1 MGSLLWAGIR
11 AALVGAMLLAGMA
24 AAQAA
29 GALAIGSCAAYGVA
43 YDFTE
48 QSEARVAAM
57 RKCDGT
63 CKVVATIRRG
73 CAAYAVDMRNA
84 CGAHGYAAAPTL
96 GRAQNIALRYCYDHG
111 GRDCVV
117 RAWACDGR
125 G

>member
-1 MGSLLWAGIR
+1 MLLPGGVR
-11 AALVGAMLLAGMA
+11 AALVGALMVASMAG
-24 AAQAA
+24 AQAA
-29 GALAIGSCAAYGVA
+29 GALAVGSCAAYGVA

-48 QSEARVAAM
+48 QTEARIAAM
-57 RKCDGT
+57 RKCEGS

-73 CAAYAVDMRNA
+73 CTAYAIDMRNA
-84 CGAHGYAAAPTL
+84 CGAHGYGAAPTL
-96 GRAQNIALRYCYDHG
+96 GRAQNVALKYCFEKG